1 MPTTIAS
8 PPPEPVEA
16 SAGPLEDEWG
26 YTANGAPYLIRRKAL
41 PEVWG
46 ILPNGMPDIVED
58 DSPVDSALTERNC
71 RLLVDSLYAS
81 WTSPSRKPFLACAN
95 VGLFFQQGKPPL
107 IPDMM
112 LSLDL
117 SPSTDLLSDQY
128 RRTYATW
135 VMGKNPEVVI
145 EVVSKTVND
154 EDTDKLRKY
163 ERIRIP
169 YYVIYDPEL
178 HLGDEPL
185 RVFELHRGRY
195 RRVKSNLLAELG
207 LKLTMWKGTYNN
219 DACTWLRWCDTAGN
233 ILPTAQEVADKQTL
247 RAEAERKNAEVERKN
262 AENERERANLAERKA
277 MLLEAKLKELGIEL

>member
-8 PPPEPVEA
+8 PPPEPVET
-16 SAGPLEDEWG
+16 SAWPLEDEWG

-58 DSPVDSALTERNC
+58 DSPVDSSFTVYQC

-81 WTSPSRKPFLACAN
+81 WTSPTGKPFVAYAN
-95 VGLFFQQGKPPL
+95 VGLFFEQRKPPVV
-107 IPDMM
+107 PDMM
-112 LSLDL
+112 LSLDIP
-117 SPSTDLLSDQY
+117 PSTQLESDQY

-135 VMGKNPEVVI
+135 MMGKNPEVVVEI
-145 EVVSKTVND
+145 VSKTVND
-154 EDTDKLRKY
+154 EDTDKLHKY

-178 HLGDEPL
+178 YLGGEAL

-195 RRVKSNLLAELG
+195 RRAKSNALAELG
-207 LKLTMWKGTYNN
+207 LKLTLWKGTYNTN
-219 DACTWLRWCDTAGN
+219 TATWLRWCDGAGN
-233 ILPTAQEVADKQTL
+233 LIPTAQEVADKQKFRADAAEE
-247 RAEAERKNAEVERKN
+247 RAETERKNAAAERD
-262 AENERERANLAERKA
+262 RANASEEKSKLLA
-277 MLLEAKLKELGIEL
+277 AKLKELGVEL